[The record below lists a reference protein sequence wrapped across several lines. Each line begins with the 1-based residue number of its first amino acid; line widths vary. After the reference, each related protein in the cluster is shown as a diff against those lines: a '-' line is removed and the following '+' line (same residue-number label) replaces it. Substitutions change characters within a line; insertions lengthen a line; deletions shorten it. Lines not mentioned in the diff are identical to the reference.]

1 MNFMFSWQEQYLT
14 RSLRSLVRYCS
25 CHSNIKFISSRRR
38 VIFSISSDAAVDG
51 WVEPQLFICFFSALG
66 FSLFHLAYC
75 KIESS
80 SLFFVGF
87 IVAVKEI
94 YTSVACDIGDMFWTY
109 NLCFLQLADRCF
121 SCTMI
126 RKLFLSLSL
135 RLVPA
140 TDTFIMLVM
149 VFSPIGTWLEISVVI
164 MENLYPCSFKYLKS
178 VAVIV
183 CVWLPPFLFF
193 IFLL

>member
-87 IVAVKEI
+87 IVVVKEI
-94 YTSVACDIGDMFWTY
+94 YTSAACDIGDMFWTY

-149 VFSPIGTWLEISVVI
+149 VFSPIGGRKKRTIAWMFS
-164 MENLYPCSFKYLKS
+164 
-178 VAVIV
+178 
-183 CVWLPPFLFF
+183 
-193 IFLL
+193 